1 MQAYI
6 LKEYNREDI
15 SLKELNLSF
24 INGFEHFLR
33 TVRGCC
39 TNTIWLYMIG
49 VKHIIS
55 VARNE
60 GLLVVNPFAGYMI
73 SPEQVDRGFLS
84 EEELQLLMKTPM
96 KNKSYELVRDLFVFA
111 AFTGLAYSDIKNL
124 TKNNLQTFLDGHLW
138 IITRRQKTNVDSNIR
153 LLDVPKRIIAKYEG
167 KTGDDRL
174 FAVPSNWS
182 CNNILK
188 TSVNNADS
196 RLNLLFTWDVTPF
209 QLRLHW
215 RKECPLKP

>member
-1 MQAYI
+1 
-6 LKEYNREDI
+6 
-15 SLKELNLSF
+15 
-24 INGFEHFLR
+24 
-33 TVRGCC
+33 
-39 TNTIWLYMIG
+39 MIG

-84 EEELQLLMKTPM
+84 EEELQLLMKAPM

-138 IITRRQKTNVDSNIR
+138 IITRRQKNKCRFEYTTIGCTQTNNCKNMKVRPGMIVY
-153 LLDVPKRIIAKYEG
+153 L
-167 KTGDDRL
+167 
-174 FAVPSNWS
+174 
-182 CNNILK
+182 
-188 TSVNNADS
+188 
-196 RLNLLFTWDVTPF
+196 PF
-209 QLRLHW
+209 QVTGHVIIY
-215 RKECPLKP
+215 

>member
-96 KNKSYELVRDLFVFA
+96 KINPMSLCVIYLFLRHLRDWP
-111 AFTGLAYSDIKNL
+111 I
-124 TKNNLQTFLDGHLW
+124 
-138 IITRRQKTNVDSNIR
+138 
-153 LLDVPKRIIAKYEG
+153 P
-167 KTGDDRL
+167 
-174 FAVPSNWS
+174 
-182 CNNILK
+182 ILK
-188 TSVNNADS
+188 I
-196 RLNLLFTWDVTPF
+196 
-209 QLRLHW
+209 
-215 RKECPLKP
+215 

>member
-55 VARNE
+55 V
-60 GLLVVNPFAGYMI
+60 
-73 SPEQVDRGFLS
+73 
-84 EEELQLLMKTPM
+84 K
-96 KNKSYELVRDLFVFA
+96 
-111 AFTGLAYSDIKNL
+111 
-124 TKNNLQTFLDGHLW
+124 
-138 IITRRQKTNVDSNIR
+138 
-153 LLDVPKRIIAKYEG
+153 
-167 KTGDDRL
+167 
-174 FAVPSNWS
+174 
-182 CNNILK
+182 
-188 TSVNNADS
+188 
-196 RLNLLFTWDVTPF
+196 
-209 QLRLHW
+209 
-215 RKECPLKP
+215 

>member
-1 MQAYI
+1 MFLKLFAWHNELFARKVGNGRTLNTYKKYCNLYKLMQAYI

-60 GLLVVNPFAGYMI
+60 GLLI
-73 SPEQVDRGFLS
+73 HLQV
-84 EEELQLLMKTPM
+84 
-96 KNKSYELVRDLFVFA
+96 
-111 AFTGLAYSDIKNL
+111 I
-124 TKNNLQTFLDGHLW
+124 
-138 IITRRQKTNVDSNIR
+138 
-153 LLDVPKRIIAKYEG
+153 
-167 KTGDDRL
+167 
-174 FAVPSNWS
+174 
-182 CNNILK
+182 
-188 TSVNNADS
+188 
-196 RLNLLFTWDVTPF
+196 
-209 QLRLHW
+209 
-215 RKECPLKP
+215 